1 MKTLFPE
8 STGKSATRTMR
19 RGTKIAGFSLS
30 SQFKEQLTELVNM
43 INYSTPRYVRC
54 IKPNKIGSADTNDYD
69 DQTIND

>member
-1 MKTLFPE
+1 
-8 STGKSATRTMR
+8 MR